1 MVFAYGDF
9 IEALILAAG
18 KGVRLSPLTDEIPK
32 PMLPLGDTTIIGNI
46 LRIFKSSGIKKVS
59 IVVGHKAEI
68 IQDYIKNNN
77 PGLEVSFIE
86 QKERLGTGHALMIAS
101 EYLDSDF
108 ICVYGD
114 LLFKESFIV
123 SLLSK
128 FESSNSIA
136 MMALTESETPEFFG
150 SVTVN
155 GDEVSGI
162 YEKSDTPPSNLINTG
177 IYCFRKE
184 AFSYINRTKISPRGE
199 YELTD
204 SLKMMMEDGKKVK
217 WMPLGGKWLD
227 IGRPWDLIDANMF
240 FLESVKNYLSNDSK
254 ISKDSKIGSPIYIGS
269 FSTIGS
275 SEIMPPCL
283 LSGNV
288 EIGDNSKIDSS
299 VIRKNV
305 KIGKNCIIENSV
317 IMEGVKIGDN
327 SVVSFSIIGD
337 NSEIGKDVTFE
348 SSSKETIKVE
358 IKGALVDSNR
368 KQLGSI
374 VGKNVKI
381 NDNFVVKP
389 GQKIE
394 SGSRI

>member
-1 MVFAYGDF
+1 MVFAYGDL
-9 IEALILAAG
+9 IEAVILAAG

-32 PMLPLGDTTIIGNI
+32 PMLPLGDTTILGNI
-46 LRIFKSSGIKKVS
+46 LRIFKSSGIEKVS
-59 IVVGHKAEI
+59 IIVGHKAEI
-68 IQDYIKNNN
+68 IKDYIKNNN
-77 PGLEVSFIE
+77 IGLQVSFIE

-101 EYLDSDF
+101 EYVNSDF

-123 SLLSK
+123 SLLSR
-128 FESSNSIA
+128 FESSESVA

-162 YEKSDTPPSNLINTG
+162 YEKSDNPPSNLINTG
-177 IYCFRKE
+177 IYCFKKE
-184 AFSYINRTKISPRGE
+184 AFSYINKTKLSSRGE

-204 SLKMMMEDGKKVK
+204 SLKMMMQDGKKVK

-240 FLESVKNYLSNDSK
+240 FLETLKDYLSQDSK
-254 ISKDSKIGSPIYIGS
+254 ISPDSKIGSPVHIDS

-275 SEIMPPCL
+275 SEIISPCL
-283 LSGNV
+283 ISSNV
-288 EIGDNSKIDSS
+288 KISDNSKINSS

-305 KIGKNCIIENSV
+305 VIGKNCVIETSV

-327 SVVSFSIIGD
+327 SIVSFSIIGE
-337 NSEIGKDVTFE
+337 NSEIGRNVNFE
-348 SSSKETIKVE
+348 SKSKDTIKVE

-374 VGKNVKI
+374 VGRNVKI
-381 NDNFVVKP
+381 NDNMMIKP

-394 SGSRI
+394 SGSI

>member
-1 MVFAYGDF
+1 
-9 IEALILAAG
+9 
-18 KGVRLSPLTDEIPK
+18 
-32 PMLPLGDTTIIGNI
+32 MLPLGDTTILGNI
-46 LRIFKSSGIKKVS
+46 LRIFKSSGIEKVS
-59 IVVGHKAEI
+59 IIVGHKAEI
-68 IQDYIKNNN
+68 IKDYIKNNN
-77 PGLEVSFIE
+77 IGLQVSFIE

-101 EYLDSDF
+101 QYVNSDF

-128 FESSNSIA
+128 FESSDAIA

-150 SVTVN
+150 SVTVK

-162 YEKSDTPPSNLINTG
+162 FEKSENPPSNLINTG
-177 IYCFRKE
+177 IYCFKKE
-184 AFSYINRTKISPRGE
+184 AFSYINKTKLSPRGE

-204 SLKMMMEDGKKVK
+204 SLKMMMQDGKKVK

-240 FLESVKNYLSNDSK
+240 FLGTLKDYLSQDSK
-254 ISKDSKIGSPIYIGS
+254 ISPGSKIGSPVHIDS

-275 SEIMPPCL
+275 SEIISPCL
-283 LSGNV
+283 ISSNV
-288 EIGDNSKIDSS
+288 KISDNSKINSS

-305 KIGKNCIIENSV
+305 VIGKNCVIEDSV

-327 SVVSFSIIGD
+327 SVVSFSIIGE
-337 NSEIGKDVTFE
+337 NSEIGSNVIFE
-348 SSSKETIKVE
+348 SKSRDTIKVE

-381 NDNFVVKP
+381 KDNMAIKP

-394 SGSRI
+394 SGSII